1 MLDLMYIEKY
11 SIWLDFKLMFQ
22 TLKVLFKSDST
33 EGFEPEVT
41 IKVNES
47 GDVEFVK
54 HDDVKNNE
62 Q

>member
-1 MLDLMYIEKY
+1 
-11 SIWLDFKLMFQ
+11 MFQ
-22 TLKVLFKSDST
+22 TLKVLFKSDRPKA
-33 EGFEPEVT
+33 FEPEVT
-41 IKVNES
+41 IKVHES